1 MTIGEVTA
9 RLGVPDS
16 TIRYCE
22 KMDPVDL
29 RHRVSS
35 HRRFHDRAL
44 VTRRFANPATECAKL
59 AGWDAP
65 LPEPPHSDRPGGDPS

>member
-16 TIRYCE
+16 TNRYCE

-29 RHRVSS
+29 RHRVSI
-35 HRRFHDRAL
+35 H
-44 VTRRFANPATECAKL
+44 RRFANPATECAKL

-65 LPEPPHSDRPGGDPS
+65 LPEPPHGDRPGGDPS